1 MVARNNITGDKIQ
14 SKGVLTKQGEDNWDL
29 IFGKKSRPTF
39 TEQELMSME
48 VIQDLIDNPKKKET
62 HDILRPDLKWQGD
75 SIQLDWDES
84 RIDTIGQNGN
94 DGEHYDK
101 VEGLDSTSDK
111 PVEPT

>member
-48 VIQDLIDNPKKKET
+48 VIQDLIDNPKKVCV
-62 HDILRPDLKWQGD
+62 
-75 SIQLDWDES
+75 DWDES

-94 DGEHYDK
+94 EGDHYDQ
-101 VEGLDSTSDK
+101 VEGLASTSNK

>member
-29 IFGKKSRPTF
+29 IFGKKTRPVF
-39 TEQELMSME
+39 TEEELMAME
-48 VIQDLIDNPKKKET
+48 VIQEKVET
-62 HDILRPDLKWQGD
+62 
-75 SIQLDWDES
+75 DWDES

-94 DGEHYDK
+94 EGDHYDQ
-101 VEGLDSTSDK
+101 VEGPESTPNK

>member
-29 IFGKKSRPTF
+29 IF
-39 TEQELMSME
+39 
-48 VIQDLIDNPKKKET
+48 DKKKKVTE
-62 HDILRPDLKWQGD
+62 
-75 SIQLDWDES
+75 SDWDES

-101 VEGLDSTSDK
+101 VEGLTSTSDK

>member
-29 IFGKKSRPTF
+29 IFSK
-39 TEQELMSME
+39 
-48 VIQDLIDNPKKKET
+48 KKKET
-62 HDILRPDLKWQGD
+62 HDILQPETKWEGEP
-75 SIQLDWDES
+75 IQLDWDES

-101 VEGLDSTSDK
+101 VEGLASTSDK